1 MDFEHPGAGRRTMSA
16 LTYLGRAAVVATLV
30 WTAACAGSSTR
41 VPVGT
46 LEPDKFLWERGTAAL
61 NERKWF
67 TAREFFRQLV
77 DTYPQSV
84 YRADAKLGIGDTYIG
99 EGTAEGFVLAQNEY
113 REFLSFYPTHRR
125 ADYAQFKLAM
135 TYFYQ
140 MHGPERDQTETREA
154 IRELTAF
161 IERYPTVE
169 RSELLPEAKTRLRE
183 ARDRLSQSEY
193 RVGFFYFRSRWYPG
207 AIERFASVLKNDPEF
222 TSRDAVYYHLAE
234 SLVKIERQAE
244 ALVYYEKLVAE
255 FEQSDF
261 LQDAQKRSAEL
272 KASIASEIKKKG

>member
-1 MDFEHPGAGRRTMSA
+1 MDFEHPGAGRGTMSA
-16 LTYLGRAAVVATLV
+16 FTYLGRAAVVATLV
-30 WTAACAGSSTR
+30 WAAACAGSSTR

-67 TAREFFRQLV
+67 TGREFFRQLV

-140 MHGPERDQTETREA
+140 MHGPERDQTETRDA

-193 RVGFFYFRSRWYPG
+193 RVGFFYFRNRWYPG

-255 FEQSDF
+255 FEQSEF